1 MRWLSFVIIGV
12 LLIVAGF
19 MTWKGIR
26 FDRAG
31 EASLALF
38 AWLIGVLALV
48 GAGIIAAIDVLP
60 GHDDTSN
67 VVEEIPSPTRRT

>member
-12 LLIVAGF
+12 LLLVAGF

-26 FDRAG
+26 FDRAS

-38 AWLIGVLALV
+38 AWLIGVVALV

-60 GHDDTSN
+60 GHDD
-67 VVEEIPSPTRRT
+67 VVPKPPAAGA